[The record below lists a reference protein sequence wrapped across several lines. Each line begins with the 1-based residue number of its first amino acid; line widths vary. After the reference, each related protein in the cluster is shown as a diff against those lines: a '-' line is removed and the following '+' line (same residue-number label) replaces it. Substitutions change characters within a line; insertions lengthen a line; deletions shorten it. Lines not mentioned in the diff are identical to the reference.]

1 MFQNAFRPIIIKKLQ
16 VLTVE
21 KKTLTLVLPFLGNL
35 SLQTKTKLQNVLKR
49 VLGCCK
55 IQIVFKSQRNLSNVF
70 RFKDRLPY
78 ELISRVVYN
87 FSVVDAIL
95 PILVRQ
101 IDT

>member
-1 MFQNAFRPIIIKKLQ
+1 MFIKKPE

-55 IQIVFKSQRNLSNVF
+55 SKSSLKVKGIFQMFSVSKIIYVTNLFLVSF
-70 RFKDRLPY
+70 
-78 ELISRVVYN
+78 IN